1 MSKNR
6 VWVVGRTPDECLLIN
21 EVRIVEEYTGETNL
35 KKGIVEIIPIKLSQK
50 KTILLY
56 CSQVFKGRDLFQDS
70 SF

>member
-1 MSKNR
+1 MSKKR
-6 VWVVGRTPDECLLIN
+6 VWVVGRTPDERLLID
-21 EVRIVEEYTGETNL
+21 EVRIVEEYTGEINL
-35 KKGIVEIIPIKLSQK
+35 KEGIAEVIPIKLSQK